1 MIRHLRI
8 RNLATIEDIGLDLG
22 PGFSVLTGETGAG
35 KSIIIDGLRLV
46 CGEKGSPDLVRGGAA
61 EAVVEAIAAAADG
74 TETAVQRSIPLEGPG
89 KAYLDGV
96 LSPLKRLKDVTS
108 GLIDVYGQNDHVF
121 LLQTENHLDYL
132 DAFAGTWPLREET
145 GRAAQEV
152 RRGARQREEW
162 RAKAVERAGRLD
174 FLEFQIQEIERAGL
188 RPGEDEDLRAER
200 HILKNAEKLRAL
212 VDEAYEVSY
221 GADGSVTTLLG
232 RLKNLLADLS
242 AIDPSFRETAEAL
255 SSVAIPVGEL
265 ADRLARARGR
275 EEAGPERLEEVE
287 ERLSLIE
294 GFKRKYGTEVEGIQ
308 AYLDRLKAE
317 REDLV
322 RLQDRLA
329 AVEKDIARAMS
340 DYLALADRL
349 SAERRK
355 AASSLGPFVEKE
367 IGLLGM
373 KKARFEVGLESRRP
387 AAAETSAVRD
397 SGGDLV
403 EFLISPNPGE
413 PLKPLRK
420 IASGGELSRVML
432 ALKAA
437 GRDREAGR
445 TLVFDEIDAGIGGQT
460 AEAVAQKLRSLAR
473 RHQVVCITHLP
484 QIASFA
490 AHHFRI
496 DKRVDK
502 DRTYTTVKRLSLDER
517 VGEIARLMTGSR
529 VTEAALK
536 SAREILRLNAGL

>member
-1 MIRHLRI
+1 
-8 RNLATIEDIGLDLG
+8 
-22 PGFSVLTGETGAG
+22 
-35 KSIIIDGLRLV
+35 
-46 CGEKGSPDLVRGGAA
+46 
-61 EAVVEAIAAAADG
+61 
-74 TETAVQRSIPLEGPG
+74 
-89 KAYLDGV
+89 
-96 LSPLKRLKDVTS
+96 
-108 GLIDVYGQNDHVF
+108 
-121 LLQTENHLDYL
+121 
-132 DAFAGTWPLREET
+132 
-145 GRAAQEV
+145 
-152 RRGARQREEW
+152 
-162 RAKAVERAGRLD
+162 
-174 FLEFQIQEIERAGL
+174 
-188 RPGEDEDLRAER
+188 
-200 HILKNAEKLRAL
+200 
-212 VDEAYEVSY
+212 
-221 GADGSVTTLLG
+221 
-232 RLKNLLADLS
+232 
-242 AIDPSFRETAEAL
+242 
-255 SSVAIPVGEL
+255 
-265 ADRLARARGR
+265 LARARGQ

-490 AHHFRI
+490 THHFRI

>member
-188 RPGEDEDLRAER
+188 RPGEDEDLRA
-200 HILKNAEKLRAL
+200 
-212 VDEAYEVSY
+212 
-221 GADGSVTTLLG
+221 
-232 RLKNLLADLS
+232 
-242 AIDPSFRETAEAL
+242 
-255 SSVAIPVGEL
+255 
-265 ADRLARARGR
+265 
-275 EEAGPERLEEVE
+275 
-287 ERLSLIE
+287 
-294 GFKRKYGTEVEGIQ
+294 
-308 AYLDRLKAE
+308 
-317 REDLV
+317 
-322 RLQDRLA
+322 
-329 AVEKDIARAMS
+329 
-340 DYLALADRL
+340 
-349 SAERRK
+349 
-355 AASSLGPFVEKE
+355 
-367 IGLLGM
+367 
-373 KKARFEVGLESRRP
+373 
-387 AAAETSAVRD
+387 
-397 SGGDLV
+397 
-403 EFLISPNPGE
+403 
-413 PLKPLRK
+413 
-420 IASGGELSRVML
+420 
-432 ALKAA
+432 
-437 GRDREAGR
+437 
-445 TLVFDEIDAGIGGQT
+445 
-460 AEAVAQKLRSLAR
+460 
-473 RHQVVCITHLP
+473 
-484 QIASFA
+484 
-490 AHHFRI
+490 
-496 DKRVDK
+496 
-502 DRTYTTVKRLSLDER
+502 
-517 VGEIARLMTGSR
+517 
-529 VTEAALK
+529 
-536 SAREILRLNAGL
+536 